1 MKFRHLM
8 DSPLGAIVLAFDED
22 ALTGLYFVGQKYYPG
37 AVDGLPLNPGHAI
50 AQQAQRQLQDYFSH
64 GCNGFSLALNL
75 RGTDFQREV
84 WRQLLRID
92 AGATT
97 TYGAIA
103 RAIGRPAAV
112 RAVGAAVGRNPV
124 SIVVP
129 CHRVIGASRSLTGY
143 AGGLSRKQYLLAMEM
158 RTAEMRTAAG

>member
-1 MKFRHLM
+1 MEFRHLM
-8 DSPLGAIVLAFDED
+8 DSPLGAIVIVFDDD
-22 ALTGLYFVGQKYYPG
+22 ALMGLYFAGQKYYPG
-37 AVDGLPLNPGHAI
+37 AVDRLPDNPGHAI
-50 AQQAQRQLQDYFSH
+50 AQQAQRQVQDYFNH
-64 GCNGFSLALNL
+64 GRSGFSLALNL
-75 RGTDFQREV
+75 RGTYFQREV

-112 RAVGAAVGRNPV
+112 RAVGAAVGRNPI

-129 CHRVIGASRSLTGY
+129 CHRVLSASRSLTGY
-143 AGGLSRKQYLLAMEM
+143 AGGLVRKEYLLAME
-158 RTAEMRTAAG
+158 TQTFLLESS